1 MKNIQATTIQQ
12 TFAELNNVPS
22 YVERFADE
30 YEVIPYGFNEDG
42 DLAIHGDTGFC
53 PLHPCPCHEDPELIS
68 DVEGHWR
75 DGLLTPD
82 EATAITEGR
91 NI

>member
-1 MKNIQATTIQQ
+1 MKTIQQ
-12 TFAELNNVPS
+12 AWNELNAVPS
-22 YVERFADE
+22 YVERFMDE
-30 YEVIPYGFNEDG
+30 YEVIPTGFNEDG

-53 PLHPCPCHEDPELIS
+53 PLHPCPCHEDKELIGG
-68 DVEGHWR
+68 VNEQYQ

-82 EATAITEGR
+82 EATAITQGR